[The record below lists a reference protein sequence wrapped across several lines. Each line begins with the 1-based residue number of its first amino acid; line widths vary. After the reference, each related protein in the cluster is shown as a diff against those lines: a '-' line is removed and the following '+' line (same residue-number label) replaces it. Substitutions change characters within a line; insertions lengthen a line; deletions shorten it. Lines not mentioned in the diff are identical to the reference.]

1 MQHPIFE
8 NNHVG
13 TKHHQPFAPTKPR
26 SHAAIKRLQRHC
38 FGDTKR
44 ERSRGRA
51 HRRKRLAHAHAAHCR
66 HRVNCPPQALP
77 KFLQGDLPNFNDLAV
92 EGDMELGMNVM
103 FCFAQIR
110 YAPHQDLRQL
120 LGDDT
125 ADKLTA
131 KAAKIGKTLQIVGQ
145 TLLFQAASINQA
157 SEQARMQ
164 HSQMHETLNDCVDE
178 LDDLRNEIRIINK
191 RLEQLESSL
200 KSYD

>member
-1 MQHPIFE
+1 MLALNII
-8 NNHVG
+8 NHLLRQNPEVMRQLSGFNGIVLGIQSASVRVVG
-13 TKHHQPFAPTKPR
+13 RIDANGLLTPT
-26 SHAAIKRLQRHC
+26 QRIA
-38 FGDTKR
+38 DTVLIV
-44 ERSRGRA
+44 
-51 HRRKRLAHAHAAHCR
+51 H
-66 HRVNCPPQALP
+66 PQALP